1 MLLSGGV
8 YQSLY
13 QVNKKDLISL
23 YRGINVKPCLLYR
36 TNNKNIVS
44 LCRGINVIPCL
55 LYRANKKN
63 AVSLHCGRNHSCIL
77 TALAFFRLIVFIVL
91 SLLQECCRLST
102 CAQRME
108 EHHWLKNIRNIVK
121 N

>member
-63 AVSLHCGRNHSCIL
+63 AVSLHCGRSHSCIL
-77 TALAFFRLIVFIVL
+77 TALAFFELIFFTVL

-108 EHHWLKNIRNIVK
+108 EHHWLKHIGNIAK
-121 N
+121 S